1 MPAGKLIFAG
11 WQWLWLAIAAVSVT
25 ALLVL
30 WSYRSGRRGAFIWLC
45 AGLKVLGVAALA
57 VCLLEPLWSGQRAR
71 PGANLFAVLVD
82 NSRSLQ
88 IVDHGSQ
95 QSRAQIV
102 KDLLNPQKGKWQET
116 LENSFELRRYFFD
129 ARLQSTRDFSEL

>member
-71 PGANLFAVLVD
+71 PGANLFAVVAD
-82 NSRSLQ
+82 NSQSLQ
-88 IVDHGSQ
+88 VKEHGARR
-95 QSRAQIV
+95 SRGETLV
-102 KDLLNPQKGKWQET
+102 ELLNPQTAGWQGT
-116 LENSFELRRYFFD
+116 LEENFEVRRYY
-129 ARLQSTRDFSEL
+129 